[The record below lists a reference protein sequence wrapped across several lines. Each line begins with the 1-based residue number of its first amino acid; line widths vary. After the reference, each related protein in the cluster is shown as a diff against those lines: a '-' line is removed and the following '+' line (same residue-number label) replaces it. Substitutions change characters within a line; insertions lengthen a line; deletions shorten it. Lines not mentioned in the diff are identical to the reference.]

1 MADSKLLEPLKASR
15 TTAKRQFSRLVNDIV
30 QMHDISSENE
40 LRDGF
45 KKFTIE
51 ANKVMEANDDVE
63 AQYFADAEV
72 DADSDAV
79 PVLSK
84 QEKADVGRTA
94 SECEMK
100 LKEMQDLIQKAL
112 WANFGEE
119 ELTMVVKATEEKV
132 ENALSSELSGNKEAF
147 DFMLDYLKIWL
158 KGHKS
163 CTRSGSVGPLLL
175 SRKTSSC
182 VCEGLRRSFQS

>member
-1 MADSKLLEPLKASR
+1 MADLKLLEPLKASR
-15 TTAKRQFSRLVNDIV
+15 TTAKRQFSRLVNNIV
-30 QMHDISSENE
+30 RMHDISSENE

-45 KKFTIE
+45 KKLTIE

-63 AQYFADAEV
+63 AQYLADAEV

-100 LKEMQDLIQKAL
+100 LKEM
-112 WANFGEE
+112 
-119 ELTMVVKATEEKV
+119 
-132 ENALSSELSGNKEAF
+132 
-147 DFMLDYLKIWL
+147 
-158 KGHKS
+158 
-163 CTRSGSVGPLLL
+163 
-175 SRKTSSC
+175 
-182 VCEGLRRSFQS
+182 